1 MEKRE
6 DAVLDMDTYRL
17 ERNGA
22 RENAGSNPKDVSTGE
37 GMAAT
42 LSGTRN
48 TKPLVGYG
56 TQSPESVRSSVGEI
70 EDKVPCRDTYPF
82 QGNWVK
88 ENTGSGVEGT
98 LIWTENHT
106 PLTVDRTPS
115 LENEKVYDRDAGDT
129 IPLSGLYQLGNAL
142 GSIVAD
148 VGNGAHHES
157 AAEGCDTLV
166 QSTDLDPLD
175 LSRDQVDMEGETVV
189 VTRRVDPER
198 GKSTVNGENH
208 ILMEVVDPEPLTG
221 DHVPFRK
228 ETGKTELWKEREGRL
243 WKKGQCQ
250 SKEVF
255 SGGRK
260 SAGAEVPVVRR
271 SVSVNVTDAVTQSI
285 TDDVGMSGCRPSK
298 GCSVC

>member
-6 DAVLDMDTYRL
+6 DAVLDMDIYRL

-22 RENAGSNPKDVSTGE
+22 RENAGSNPEDVSTGD

-42 LSGTRN
+42 LCGTEN
-48 TKPLVGYG
+48 TKPLEGYG

-106 PLTVDRTPS
+106 PFMVDRTPS
-115 LENEKVYDRDAGDT
+115 LESEKVYDRDAGDT

-166 QSTDLDPLD
+166 ESTYLDPLD
-175 LSRDQVDMEGETVV
+175 LSRDQVDIEGETVV

-198 GKSTVNGENH
+198 GKSTVNGENRM
-208 ILMEVVDPEPLTG
+208 LMDVVDPEPLTG
-221 DHVPFRK
+221 DHVPLRK
-228 ETGKTELWKEREGRL
+228 ETGKSEFMEGERRGVVE
-243 WKKGQCQ
+243 KGT
-250 SKEVF
+250 
-255 SGGRK
+255 
-260 SAGAEVPVVRR
+260 
-271 SVSVNVTDAVTQSI
+271 VSVKRGFLRGTEI
-285 TDDVGMSGCRPSK
+285 GRG
-298 GCSVC
+298 